1 MTDGLS
7 VRVLVADTWDAIEIA
22 TSSAAMVSDLKREA
36 LLRAGVNRPPDG
48 YLVKFRGAELWED
61 GRTLGD
67 AGVVDNA
74 GLIVLA
80 RRRRPVR

>member
-1 MTDGLS
+1 MTGRLW

-22 TSSAAMVSDLKREA
+22 ASPAAMVRDIKCEA
-36 LLRAGVNRPPDG
+36 LRRAGVKGPPDG